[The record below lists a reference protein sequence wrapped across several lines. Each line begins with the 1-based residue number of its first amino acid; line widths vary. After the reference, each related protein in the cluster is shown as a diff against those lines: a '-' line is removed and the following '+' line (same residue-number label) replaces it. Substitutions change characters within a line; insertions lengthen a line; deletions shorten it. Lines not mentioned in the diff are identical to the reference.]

1 MKYVKKHIA
10 GLVFSVFLAL
20 AFNAFYMPSNAAGGS
35 YQTGE
40 FIFFGSYPQTMVSDE
55 QLIEALGAQ
64 PLQADGTVVYR
75 QDRYLKALFTEYT
88 TFLSTDIPNEVNSC
102 QDDNGY
108 FADTVYWFKYEPV
121 RWRVLEKKDGRL
133 LLLADMVLDAKAYQ
147 DGFKDTTWAESSI
160 REWLNEQ
167 FYIVTFSLEERERI
181 LGTDIANIDNPA
193 YQADAGADTKD
204 KLFLLS
210 YGEIANT
217 EWGFEQDAYEY
228 DISRCAQGT
237 DFAKY
242 HGLFVAT
249 DNAYPGNSHWWLRSP
264 GSGQTEAGN
273 VNPDGI
279 AGSLDYARVDVS
291 CVGVRPA
298 LYLAAESPCSAQSPG
313 IADTGS
319 SPDEMMLIL
328 LAVPIL
334 AACAV
339 SFLYLILGKRRILP
353 RIGNK

>member
-1 MKYVKKHIA
+1 MSLTANVRSASGPSGASLTGAATREMNAPA
-10 GLVFSVFLAL
+10 G
-20 AFNAFYMPSNAAGGS
+20 
-35 YQTGE
+35 
-40 FIFFGSYPQTMVSDE
+40 
-55 QLIEALGAQ
+55 
-64 PLQADGTVVYR
+64 
-75 QDRYLKALFTEYT
+75 
-88 TFLSTDIPNEVNSC
+88 
-102 QDDNGY
+102 
-108 FADTVYWFKYEPV
+108 
-121 RWRVLEKKDGRL
+121 
-133 LLLADMVLDAKAYQ
+133 
-147 DGFKDTTWAESSI
+147 SS
-160 REWLNEQ
+160 
-167 FYIVTFSLEERERI
+167 
-181 LGTDIANIDNPA
+181 
-193 YQADAGADTKD
+193 
-204 KLFLLS
+204 
-210 YGEIANT
+210 
-217 EWGFEQDAYEY
+217 
-228 DISRCAQGT
+228 
-237 DFAKY
+237 
-242 HGLFVAT
+242 
-249 DNAYPGNSHWWLRSP
+249 RSP